1 MNKQTIIGFVL
12 IALIFIGF
20 TWYSQNE
27 MAESRQAKAKRDS
40 IAMVE
45 AAKALANRP
54 VEQQQQVNNT
64 VISATGDSS
73 VVVNNANST
82 LEPALIAALN
92 GQEQFYTM
100 ENEKMIVTISSKGAA
115 IVSVELK
122 DYKTFDNAPLMLFDR
137 KNSEFSLN
145 FFTRQN
151 VKTSNFYF
159 TPMTTNQNVVVSGEN
174 GKGELAMRLY
184 FDETAYIE
192 YIYTMTASDMV
203 DFNVKFV
210 NADRYITP
218 AQNRITIDWSN
229 DSPRQERGYEYENQ
243 YTTFA
248 YKYPNTN
255 DIEEATM
262 SKDVKTEEIKTKVK
276 WVAFKQQFFS
286 SILVAN
292 NDFEDATLSFQTLSP
307 KSGFIKHFSAE
318 LSVPY
323 SPQTE
328 GYSFSFYF
336 GPNSF
341 NTMKEYDQDFQKLIP
356 LGWSIFRWISR
367 FIIIPTF
374 DFLGGFINSYGLIIL
389 LLTIFIK
396 LLIFPF
402 TYRSYLSMAKMRLI
416 KPDVDALNE
425 KFPKKEDAMK
435 KQQAVME
442 LYRRAGVNPMGGC
455 LPMLLQL
462 PIIIAMF
469 RFFPASI
476 ELRGQS
482 FWWATDLSS
491 YDSVLQLPFDI
502 PFYGDH
508 VSLWAILMA
517 VSMYFTSK
525 INMQQ
530 TASSSAQLP
539 GMNFMMLYIMPVML
553 LVWFN
558 NYSSALCYYYFLS
571 NIITLIQTM
580 AIRRIVNEDKLHARM
595 KENAQKPMKKSGF
608 QQRMES
614 MMKQQQQETGK
625 RK

>member
-20 TWYSQNE
+20 TWYSQNQME
-27 MAESRQAKAKRDS
+27 ESRKAKAHRDS
-40 IAMVE
+40 IAMAE
-45 AAKALANRP
+45 AAKNIANNPIEQP
-54 VEQQQQVNNT
+54 VAAA
-64 VISATGDSS
+64 ISATGDSTAT
-73 VVVNNANST
+73 VNPASST
-82 LEPALIAALN
+82 LEPALVAALN
-92 GQEQFYTM
+92 GEEQFYTM

-122 DYKTFDNAPLMLFDR
+122 DYKTFDQAPLMLFNR
-137 KNSEFSLN
+137 KDSEFALN
-145 FFTRQN
+145 FYTRQN
-151 VKTSNFYF
+151 IRTSDFFF
-159 TPMTTNQNVVVSGEN
+159 TPQTAVKNVVVSGEN
-174 GKGELAMRLY
+174 GKEELSMRLY

-192 YIYTMTASDMV
+192 YTYTMTSNDMV

-210 NADRYITP
+210 GTDRYISP

-229 DSPRQERGYEYENQ
+229 NSPRQERGYEYENQ

-262 SKDVKTEEIKTKVK
+262 SKEEKKEEIKTKVK

-292 NDFEDATLSFQTLSP
+292 NDFEDATLSFRTLSP
-307 KSGFIKHFSAE
+307 QSGLIKHFSAQ
-318 LSVPY
+318 LAVPY
-323 SPQTE
+323 SAQTE

-336 GPNSF
+336 GPNSYS
-341 NTMKEYDQDFQKLIP
+341 TMSEYDQDFQKLIP

-374 DFLGGFINSYGLIIL
+374 DFLGGFISSYGLIIL
-389 LLTIFIK
+389 ILTIFIK

-425 KFPKKEDAMK
+425 KFPNKEDAMK
-435 KQQAVME
+435 KQQAVMD

-476 ELRGQS
+476 ELRGQG

-491 YDSVLQLPFDI
+491 YDSIFQLPFNI

-530 TASSSAQLP
+530 TAGTTQMP
-539 GMNFMMLYIMPVML
+539 GMNFMMLYMMPIML

-595 KENAQKPMKKSGF
+595 KENALKPMKKSGF
-608 QQRMES
+608 QQRMEA
-614 MMKQQQQETGK
+614 MQKQQQGK
-625 RK
+625 K